1 MMRKNI
7 ETITNSFLIYNNKVS
22 TKIVPFYI
30 STGREADYELDLF
43 MWYSA
48 DKLSIPIDETL
59 FFDEPLTVLLNRQ
72 L

>member
-1 MMRKNI
+1 MI
-7 ETITNSFLIYNNKVS
+7 NSDSFHLQIPVYRDRGA

-59 FFDEPLTVLLNRQ
+59 FLDEPLTVLSNRQ